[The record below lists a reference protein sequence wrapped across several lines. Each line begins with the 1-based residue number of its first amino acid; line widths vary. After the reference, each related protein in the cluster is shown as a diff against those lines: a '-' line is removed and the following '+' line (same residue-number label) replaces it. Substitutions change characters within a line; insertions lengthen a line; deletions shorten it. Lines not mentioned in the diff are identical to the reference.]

1 MRMDESRLIIYVM
14 TFGATVSA
22 VVALWQNFVE
32 AAKASAER
40 IDSERSIDAASEK
53 VKGQMERFVSAG
65 RLFRLRLTF
74 ALIPATVSIAVLI
87 LAGVENKI
95 ALAVVPVLFAAVGSF
110 MPVMYYRV
118 KVKRRQ
124 ELFETEILDLT
135 VGIHNAIRAGMA
147 LPQALE
153 KVSSQMTGPM
163 KEELQTVLREY
174 RLGVDIVRALD
185 RLYSRMP
192 CEDIRLLMCAVKLTT
207 EAGGALAAVLAEMT
221 SMIRGRR
228 EFADKVKA
236 LTAEGRFE
244 AIAMSC
250 APIAAFCFLHLIQ
263 AELMRPL
270 YTTGIGWLTLG
281 AVLTLVLSGY
291 FVIRRIVSIEV

>member
-1 MRMDESRLIIYVM
+1 MDESRLIVYLM
-14 TFGATVSA
+14 TFGATAAA
-22 VVALWQNFVE
+22 VVALWQTFIE
-32 AAKASAER
+32 AARASAER
-40 IDSERSIDAASEK
+40 IDAERSIGAASEK

-74 ALIPATVSIAVLI
+74 ALIPATVSVAVLI
-87 LAGVENKI
+87 LAGVENKV
-95 ALAVVPVLFAAVGSF
+95 ALVVVPVVFAVVGSF
-110 MPVMYYRV
+110 LPVMYYRV

-124 ELFETEILDLT
+124 ERFEAEILDLT
-135 VGIHNAIRAGMA
+135 VGIYNAIRAGMA

-153 KVSSQMTGPM
+153 KVSAQMTGPM
-163 KEELQTVLREY
+163 KEELQIVLREY

-185 RLYSRMP
+185 RLHSRMP

-221 SMIRGRR
+221 AMIRGRR

-250 APIAAFCFLHLIQ
+250 APVAAFCFLHLIQ

-270 YTTGIGWLTLG
+270 YTTGIGWITLG
-281 AVLTLVLSGY
+281 AVLTLVLAGY
-291 FVIRRIVSIEV
+291 YFIRRIVSIEV